1 MPRKNKIRMANHDI
15 SFYLLYLAAL
25 SFAVFAV
32 AGMQGAAS
40 VYYACV
46 PLAFCLL
53 FLAALIFG
61 GSDIVARQ
69 MGLRI
74 RRGKIGNA
82 MVFLRAARL
91 VTFLLSAVPAGIFGV
106 FCVQTAT
113 ALGERYSYLTIL
125 TLLPALL
132 FGSQLGPSLGF
143 LLSVGL
149 SGVVRFLLA
158 LLSGAT
164 VVITLIL
171 TAFASGKAEGIGL
184 LLRKHQLIYVY
195 AGAGLG
201 LGISA
206 ALALTFLVAAVL
218 CFLVGKNLKSR
229 EEPLAID
236 RDEQLSEVVPYY
248 LRLLL
253 PCAVPAILTA
263 ILFSMDYRIGFAR
276 AAGDGSHALNVNTFG
291 GFFGGC
297 LPVLLFAA
305 CLIFAPFT
313 AMPARFYRLLF
324 NQKKKAMRYEF
335 SMTLRLLAYIGIPVS
350 LFLFGAA
357 KPIIQICHGG
367 FGQAAKD
374 GAILTLKLSCGSAFL
389 LAMTFFWILLLLATG
404 YQAVLLLSFAI
415 GALVQT
421 VFYVLF
427 VSALPF
433 PIEASG
439 LSLFFFL
446 LAFNVSA
453 LVLGRRELLAQTDLS
468 FFQDFALILLAGAAA
483 LIPVELLNDFMTY
496 EIIPLGGVILLAI
509 VYTVLYL
516 LFSILFQ
523 AADLTNVSQIP
534 GGKYV
539 LLFARLLGVVR
550 E

>member
-1 MPRKNKIRMANHDI
+1 MANHDL
-15 SFYLLYLAAL
+15 SFCLLYLAAL
-25 SFAVFAV
+25 SFTVFAA
-32 AGMQGAAS
+32 AGTQGAAS

-61 GSDIVARQ
+61 GSDIVAKQ
-69 MGLRI
+69 VGLRM
-74 RRGKIGNA
+74 RRGKIGDA
-82 MVFLRAARL
+82 MLFYRSARL
-91 VTFLLSAVPAGIFGV
+91 STFLFSFIPAVIFGCL
-106 FCVQTAT
+106 CVQTAT
-113 ALGERYSYLTIL
+113 ALGERYSYLAIL
-125 TLLPALL
+125 SLLPALV

-149 SGVVRFLLA
+149 SGVVRFLLGF
-158 LLSGAT
+158 LSAAT

-171 TAFASGKAEGIGL
+171 TAFASGKAAGIGL

-206 ALALTFLVAAVL
+206 ALTLTFLISAVL
-218 CFLVGKNLKSR
+218 CFLVSRNIKSR

-236 RDEQLSEVVPYY
+236 RDEHLSEVLPYY
-248 LRLLL
+248 CRLLL
-253 PCAVPAILTA
+253 PSLVPAILA
-263 ILFSMDYRIGFAR
+263 AVLFYIDYRIGFAEY
-276 AAGDGSHALNVNTFG
+276 AGDGSHAINMNTFG

-297 LPVLLFAA
+297 LPVLVLAA
-305 CLIFAPFT
+305 CLVFAPFS

-324 NQKKKAMRYEF
+324 NQKKKTMRYEF
-335 SMTLRLLAYIGIPVS
+335 SMTLRLLAYLGIPVS

-357 KPIIQICHGG
+357 KPIIQICHSG

-374 GAILTLKLSCGSAFL
+374 GAILSLKLSCGSAFL
-389 LAMTFFWILLLLATG
+389 LAMAFFWILLLLATG
-404 YQAVLLLSFAI
+404 YQAVLLVSFVI
-415 GALVQT
+415 GAVVQT
-421 VFYVLF
+421 AAYVLLLS
-427 VSALPF
+427 VLPF

-439 LSLFFFL
+439 LALFFFL
-446 LAFNVSA
+446 LAFNLSA
-453 LVLGRRELLAQTDLS
+453 LILGRRELLAQTDLS
-468 FFQDFALILLAGAAA
+468 FLQDYVLILLAGIVA

-496 EIIPLGGVILLAI
+496 EIIPVGGVILLAI
-509 VYTVLYL
+509 VYTVLYM

-523 AADLTNVSQIP
+523 AADLLNVSQIP

-539 LLFARLLGVVR
+539 CLFAKLLGVIR